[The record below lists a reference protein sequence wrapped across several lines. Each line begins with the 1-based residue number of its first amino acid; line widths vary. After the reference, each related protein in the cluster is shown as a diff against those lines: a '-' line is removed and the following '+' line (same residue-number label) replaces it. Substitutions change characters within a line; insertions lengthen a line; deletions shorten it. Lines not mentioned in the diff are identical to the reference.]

1 METKLLTFKWTVSRG
16 RDTYGYDICSLYVDD
31 KKVASCNGGGYD
43 MQGTCLANWLQNNY
57 QDRLLKRF
65 ADEIN
70 SIEDK
75 DYKKNTSTGE
85 KWFYKSLSFYGGHII
100 ENKGGFKISLD
111 GAYGFSSIEKIA
123 NEIGI
128 FLQWNTA
135 SNKDKNKTYYLA
147 KIED

>member
-1 METKLLTFKWTVSRG
+1 MKWSTKGISILQGIVNNLVVP
-16 RDTYGYDICSLYVDD
+16 LP
-31 KKVASCNGGGYD
+31 NG
-43 MQGTCLANWLQNNY
+43 
-57 QDRLLKRF
+57 
-65 ADEIN
+65 DEIN

-75 DYKKNTSTGE
+75 NTSTGE
-85 KWFYKSLSFYGGHII
+85 KWLYKSLSFYGGHII

-111 GAYGFSSIEKIA
+111 GACGFSSIEQIA